1 MLLLGNL
8 DFEIL
13 LYNLYNFLGGG
24 PLSGSPG
31 CYQNLSLIRLT
42 TELIKQHFYGKPDNQ
57 KWIIVDMGVTFADDT
72 IPGIDLIY
80 PDPGFIIDK
89 KEDLLGIILTHAH
102 EDHIG
107 AIAHIW
113 PKLKCKIY
121 ATPFTAV
128 LINEKFKEKKIDIS
142 KELKIVQL
150 NSTLDLDPFKIEFV
164 TLTHSILEPN
174 GLKIETPVGNILHTG
189 DWKCDPDPLIGE
201 NINSKRLKEI
211 GDEGVLAMIC
221 DSTNVFS
228 AGRAGSELDVRNNLL
243 KVMQRLNK
251 RIIITSFASNVARM
265 ETAFYCAEKT
275 GRQIALVGRSMHR
288 IYKAARQCGYL
299 NNVIEPLDARDVKNI
314 AREKIVYLC
323 TGSQGEPMGAMNRIA
338 NYIHPD
344 VFIERGDTV
353 IFSSKIIPGNEKK
366 LYKLHNQLVKEG
378 IEVISEEN
386 EYIHVSGHPNRE
398 DLKDMYNWI
407 KPKCVIPV
415 HGEHRHMIEHI
426 NFAKE
431 MQVPYPVKVENGDI
445 VRIYPGNKPEV
456 FDKAPSGKLY
466 VDGNIS
472 VEEDS
477 QSIKERKNL
486 SANGFIEATILIT
499 PKGNIHNRP
508 LLTFRGLPIYE
519 KEEFLYELEDE
530 IEKTTRSFSL
540 NNKKQETNL
549 IDALKT
555 TCRKFTKE
563 KTGKRPLTNINLVR
577 I

>member
-1 MLLLGNL
+1 MKEELI
-8 DFEIL
+8 FCP
-13 LYNLYNFLGGG
+13 LGG
-24 PLSGSPG
+24 SGEIG
-31 CYQNLSLIRLT
+31 MNMNL
-42 TELIKQHFYGKPDNQ
+42 FAYGKPENQ
-57 KWIIVDMGVTFADDT
+57 KWIIVDIGVTFADDS

-80 PDPGFIIDK
+80 PDPGFIVDK
-89 KEDLLGIILTHAH
+89 KDDLLGIVLTHAH

-121 ATPFTAV
+121 ATPFTSV
-128 LINEKFKEKKIDIS
+128 LINEKFKEKKIDITGY
-142 KELKIVQL
+142 LKIVEL
-150 NSTLDLDPFKIEFV
+150 NSTLNLDPFNVEFV

-211 GDEGVLAMIC
+211 GKEGVIVMIC

-228 AGRAGSELDVRNNLL
+228 AGRAGSELDVRKNML
-243 KVMQRLNK
+243 KVIQRLNK
-251 RIIITSFASNVARM
+251 RVIITSFASNVARM
-265 ETAFYCAEKT
+265 ESAFYCAEKV

-288 IYKAARQCGYL
+288 IYKAAKQCGYL
-299 NNVIEPLDARDVKNI
+299 NNVIEPLDSRDAKNI
-314 AREKIVYLC
+314 SRNKIVYLC
-323 TGSQGEPMGAMNRIA
+323 TGSQGEPMGAMNRIS
-338 NYIHPD
+338 NYTHPD
-344 VFIERGDTV
+344 VFIEKGDAV

-378 IEVISEEN
+378 IEVISEES

-398 DLKDMYNWI
+398 DLRDMYNWI
-407 KPKCVIPV
+407 KPKSVIPV
-415 HGEHRHMIEHI
+415 HGEHRHMLEHI

-431 MQVPYPVKVENGDI
+431 MQVPYPIKVENGDI
-445 VRIYPGNKPEV
+445 VRLYPGKKPEV
-456 FDKAPSGKLY
+456 YDKAPNGRIY
-466 VDGNIS
+466 VDGSIS

-477 QSIKERKNL
+477 QSIKERKNV

-519 KEEFLYELEDE
+519 KEEFQSGLEDE
-530 IEKTTRSFSL
+530 IEKTVKNFSL

-549 IDALKT
+549 IDALKS
-555 TCRKFTKE
+555 TCRKFTKQ
-563 KTGKRPLTNINLVR
+563 KTGKRPLANINLVR

>member
-1 MLLLGNL
+1 MKEELI
-8 DFEIL
+8 FCP
-13 LYNLYNFLGGG
+13 LGG
-24 PLSGSPG
+24 SGEIG
-31 CYQNLSLIRLT
+31 MNMNL
-42 TELIKQHFYGKPDNQ
+42 FAYGKPENQ
-57 KWIIVDMGVTFADDT
+57 KWVIVDIGVTFADDS

-89 KEDLLGIILTHAH
+89 KEDLLGIVLTHAH

-121 ATPFTAV
+121 ATPFTSI
-128 LINEKFKEKKIDIS
+128 LINEKFKEKKIDITDY
-142 KELKIVQL
+142 LKIVQL
-150 NSTLDLDPFKIEFV
+150 NSTINLDPFKIEFV

-201 NINSKRLKEI
+201 NINIKRLKEI
-211 GDEGVLAMIC
+211 GKAGVITMIC

-228 AGRAGSELDVRNNLL
+228 AGRAGSELDVRKNML
-243 KVMQRLNK
+243 KVFERLNK

-265 ETAFYCAEKT
+265 ESAFYCAEKA

-288 IYKAARQCGYL
+288 IYKAAKQCGYL
-299 NNVIEPLDARDVKNI
+299 NNVIEPLDARDAKNI
-314 AREKIVYLC
+314 ARDKIVYLC
-323 TGSQGEPMGAMNRIA
+323 TGSQGEPMGAMTRIA
-338 NYIHPD
+338 NYNHPD
-344 VFIERGDTV
+344 VFIEKDDAV

-378 IEVISEEN
+378 IEVISEES

-398 DLKDMYNWI
+398 DLRDMYNWI
-407 KPKCVIPV
+407 KPKSVIPV
-415 HGEHRHMIEHI
+415 HGEHRHMLEHI

-431 MQVPYPVKVENGDI
+431 MQVPYPIKVENGDI
-445 VRIYPGNKPEV
+445 VRLYPGKKPEV
-456 FDKAPSGKLY
+456 FDKAPIGRLY
-466 VDGNIS
+466 VDGSIS

-477 QSIKERKNL
+477 QSIKERKNV
-486 SANGFIEATILIT
+486 SVNGFIEATILIT

-508 LLTFRGLPIYE
+508 LLTFRGLPIND
-519 KEEFLYELEDE
+519 KEMFQNDLEDE
-530 IEKTTRSFSL
+530 LVKTVKTFSL

-549 IDALKT
+549 IDALKS
-555 TCRKFTKE
+555 TCRKFTKQ
-563 KTGKRPLTNINLVR
+563 KTGKRPLANINLVR